1 MCAAKS
7 AGPIQE
13 SILEASDAS
22 SRYSS
27 VILTRTGL
35 RTVSRERFVWSG
47 WEALGQVELCPRY
60 LIVTFNVK
68 DAILGHCRLKA
79 SPLPVSAVQPVAVAD
94 AARSNLPSLSV
105 AAVKPPRSFTVRRVG
120 VEHSWRMDSTLAIFQ
135 QSDSFHEI

>member
-1 MCAAKS
+1 M
-7 AGPIQE
+7 QE

-79 SPLPVSAVQPVAVAD
+79 SSTSGLRRTTCGRRRRSEVELAQPLRRRSQ
-94 AARSNLPSLSV
+94 AAP
-105 AAVKPPRSFTVRRVG
+105 
-120 VEHSWRMDSTLAIFQ
+120 
-135 QSDSFHEI
+135 